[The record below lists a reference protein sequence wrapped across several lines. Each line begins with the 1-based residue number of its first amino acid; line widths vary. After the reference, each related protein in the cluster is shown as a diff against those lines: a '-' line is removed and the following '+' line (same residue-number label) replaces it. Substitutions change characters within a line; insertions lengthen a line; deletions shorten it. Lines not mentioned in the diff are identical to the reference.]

1 MTTALTTPP
10 LPSGLRERER
20 LVNGVRLHCVEAGPE
35 SGPPVLLLHGFPE
48 FWRAWERQIGPLAR
62 AGFRVVVPD
71 LRGYNLSEKPAGVES
86 YRLSTLVGDIAGLVH
101 DLGAEQADIVGHDWG
116 GVIAWAVAITRPEV
130 VDKLVILNAPHPAAY
145 RREWKR
151 GEQPRRS
158 WYVTFF
164 QLPWLPERLL
174 PRFGR
179 WALHGRAGSY
189 TPDDLKH
196 YEAAWAEPG
205 AAGAMINYYRALMRF
220 GNVRETQVKAPTL
233 LLWGERDAA
242 LVPEL
247 TEELGDWVPDLRV
260 VRFPSATH
268 WLMRDETLRVNG
280 LILDFLD
287 GSAPG

>member
-1 MTTALTTPP
+1 MTTAP
-10 LPSGLRERER
+10 LSGLRERER

-35 SGPPVLLLHGFPE
+35 GGLPVLLLHGFPE

-62 AGFRVVVPD
+62 AGFHVVVPD

-86 YRLSTLVGDIAGLVH
+86 YRLSTLVEDIVGLIH
-101 DLGAEQADIVGHDWG
+101 DLGTQRAHVVGHDWG
-116 GVIAWAVAITRPEV
+116 GIIAWALAITRPEV

-158 WYVTFF
+158 WYVAFF

-179 WALHGRAGSY
+179 WALRGRSGSY
-189 TPDDLKH
+189 TPEDLRH
-196 YEAAWAEPG
+196 YEAAWAQPG
-205 AAGAMINYYRALMRF
+205 AATAMIHYYRALMRF
-220 GNVRETQVKAPTL
+220 GNVRETEVRAPTL
-233 LLWGERDAA
+233 LLWGERDVA

-247 TEELGDWVPDLRV
+247 AEGLGEWVPDLRV
-260 VRFPSATH
+260 VRFPAATH
-268 WLMRDETLRVNG
+268 WLMRDETLRVGG

-287 GSAPG
+287 RPAED